1 MCRSAISFHLCVI
14 NFVTHRLKIRLGKAS
29 ALFVLLFS
37 VSAAAQTLGNRS
49 LPRVGT
55 IKDYPAT
62 GLMTGCG
69 NLYFHKA
76 ALVRPLNPDADYV
89 FLSRGDGSHAWMN
102 LNGRDV
108 LLKQIKSRA
117 RGGRKIRPF
126 IYRYRDVQITV
137 VTEPSERDTDDM
149 YKMKITLRR
158 GRAVRVVHAVG
169 SADC

>member
-1 MCRSAISFHLCVI
+1 M
-14 NFVTHRLKIRLGKAS
+14 THRLRIRPGTAS
-29 ALFVLLFS
+29 ALLILLVS
-37 VSAAAQTLGNRS
+37 VSAAAQTPKNRA
-49 LPRVGT
+49 LPGVGT

-76 ALVRPLNPDADYV
+76 GNARPTDANYV

-108 LLKQIKSRA
+108 LLRQIKSRV
-117 RGGRKIRPF
+117 RGGQKMRPF
-126 IYRYRDVQITV
+126 IYRYGNVHITV

-149 YKMKITLRR
+149 FKMKIILRS
-158 GRAVRVVHAVG
+158 GRSVRVVHAVG